1 MSQTQSNKSSF
12 FVKRPILFVIIVEVL
27 LLFVVTVGG
36 AIVTIKELDYT
47 SAIWVSFTPI
57 ALALIIYLTWTKKWG
72 SVGFR
77 SLSTIPKRNWL
88 YYFPLILVLIIIGIE
103 GFDGVTLSKVI
114 QFVSF
119 TLLVGFVEETV
130 YRGLILKAMLNKSV
144 TAAVVTSSLLFAF
157 THALNLISGQ
167 DAASTAVQI
176 VYSLLVGAVLAL
188 LMVRDGNILPLI
200 LFHFLHNLIQFLGI
214 ESTGVNYFD
223 LIALAVL
230 AIYTVILIMSLK
242 KNQNVIPKLEIKQ
255 QG

>member
-1 MSQTQSNKSSF
+1 MPQTQSNKSSF
-12 FVKRPILFVIIVEVL
+12 FVNRPILFVIIVEVL

-36 AIVTIKELDYT
+36 AIATIKELDYT
-47 SAIWVSFTPI
+47 SAIWVSFTPL
-57 ALALIIYLTWTKKWG
+57 ALALIIYLTWTKKWRNL
-72 SVGFR
+72 GFR
-77 SLSTIPKRNWL
+77 SLSMIPKRNWL
-88 YYFPLILVLIIIGIE
+88 YYLPLILVLIIIGIE
-103 GFDGVTLSKVI
+103 GFEGVTLSKVI

-157 THALNLISGQ
+157 THALNLISSQ

-200 LFHFLHNLIQFLGI
+200 LFHFLHNLIQFLGT
-214 ESTGVNYFD
+214 ESTGVNYYD
-223 LIALAVL
+223 LIALAIL
-230 AIYTVILIMSLK
+230 AIYTFILIKSLDK
-242 KNQNVIPKLEIKQ
+242 KKVVGSIAA
-255 QG
+255 